1 MGDISN
7 TQYFRAV
14 QEEKKMEV
22 SQVLRE
28 VYEALTEKGYNPI
41 NQIVGYIMSGD
52 PTYITSHKSAR
63 SLIMKVERDEKNHR
77 GKAAEQ
83 LGDMGPAD
91 FVVEKMRILG
101 LDFGS
106 RTVGVAVSDELLLTA
121 QGLETIERKDENK
134 LRKTCA
140 RIEEIIKEYGVE
152 EIVLGLPKNMNNTEG
167 DRVEKTKEF
176 KEMLER
182 RTGLLVTLWDERL
195 TTVAAEKVLMES
207 GVRREN
213 RKAVID
219 KVAACL
225 ILQGYLDHH
234 GRTVTK

>member
-1 MGDISN
+1 
-7 TQYFRAV
+7 
-14 QEEKKMEV
+14 
-22 SQVLRE
+22 
-28 VYEALTEKGYNPI
+28 
-41 NQIVGYIMSGD
+41 
-52 PTYITSHKSAR
+52 
-63 SLIMKVERDEKNHR
+63 
-77 GKAAEQ
+77 
-83 LGDMGPAD
+83 
-91 FVVEKMRILG
+91 MRILG

-106 RTVGVAVSDELLLTA
+106 KTVGVAVSDGLLLTA
-121 QGLETIERKDENK
+121 QGVETIERKDENK

-140 RIEEIIKEYGVE
+140 RIEELIREYE
-152 EIVLGLPKNMNNTEG
+152 ITEIVLGLPKNMNNTEG
-167 DRVEKTKEF
+167 ERVEKTNEL

-182 RTGLLVTLWDERL
+182 RKVILVTLRDYRL
-195 TTVAAEKVLMES
+195 KTVAAEKVLMES